1 MNIQIEVSVVTL
13 KSDTQS
19 IEGLGRTPRMRDF
32 P

>member
-1 MNIQIEVSVVTL
+1 MNIQIEVSAVTL

-19 IEGLGRTPRMRDF
+19 IGGGRTPRMRDF